1 VFCKAFGR
9 EEFLKKNERVVW
21 QRQRQQENCGQCY
34 PAPELCLQQDNLK
47 DTSLHW
53 RSLMQEQ
60 GGLQTET
67 SSLLTWLQQQGRWH
81 TALAIGYSTQG
92 RVLFTL

>member
-1 VFCKAFGR
+1 
-9 EEFLKKNERVVW
+9 
-21 QRQRQQENCGQCY
+21 
-34 PAPELCLQQDNLK
+34 
-47 DTSLHW
+47 
-53 RSLMQEQ
+53 MQEQ

-92 RVLFTL
+92 RYGIYVVIT